1 VTTYVPEL
9 LLPQVA
15 SLFKNLGKP
24 NAAAGT
30 WVAVQLM
37 LYVTRASRFQ
47 TFLSSR
53 MTCLHGQ
60 TNMVRRIGG
69 DDGRFYGYLG
79 GDFSFMPEAAW
90 QIRSQSTWR
99 QKCESDPRA
108 YVKNF

>member
-1 VTTYVPEL
+1 MTTYVPEL

-37 LYVTRASRFQ
+37 LYVTRASRFH

-79 GDFSFMPEAAW
+79 EIFLSCQRQLGRSDLSPPGGRNVN
-90 QIRSQSTWR
+90 QIQGRM
-99 QKCESDPRA
+99 
-108 YVKNF
+108 